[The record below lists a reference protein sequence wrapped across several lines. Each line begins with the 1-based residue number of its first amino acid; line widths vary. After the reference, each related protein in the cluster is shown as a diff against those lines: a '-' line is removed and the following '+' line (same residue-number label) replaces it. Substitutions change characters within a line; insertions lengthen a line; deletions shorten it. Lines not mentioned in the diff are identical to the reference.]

1 MANTTERVSTLTIT
15 RAANESSSNV
25 ITFWNDPRMKF
36 GASGHSFSITTATTY
51 SRNLEETIKQ
61 PPNG

>member
-25 ITFWNDPRMKF
+25 ILFWNDPRMKL
-36 GASGHSFSITTATTY
+36 GASGHSFSITTATT
-51 SRNLEETIKQ
+51 
-61 PPNG
+61 